1 MSVLLKG
8 FYHLTKKQFLILM
21 MGGYFCAGF
30 GYMITV
36 TFIVMIIK
44 RQPELQ
50 GQGWLVFLVVGLA
63 AAPAL
68 SGQIAELSGSY
79 DNALILLAIIVF
91 IGALIINYLR
101 SHFKE
106 L

>member
-1 MSVLLKG
+1 
-8 FYHLTKKQFLILM
+8 
-21 MGGYFCAGF
+21 
-30 GYMITV
+30 
-36 TFIVMIIK
+36 
-44 RQPELQ
+44 
-50 GQGWLVFLVVGLA
+50 VVGLA